1 MLPGS
6 EAFPQSFRA
15 LVSTSDRQLSYLA
28 EFTVDLRHVPG
39 VQNVV
44 ADTSSQPPAS
54 PEKLCGI
61 SSSSTSSASAPP
73 SQDPQ
78 SSVSTV
84 DFAELERAQDTCPDV
99 QKMRYSSSL
108 KMEMVHME
116 GTSLLCDMST
126 GVPRPLVPRL
136 WRLAIFSAVHVLAHQ
151 GIHATRRL
159 ISGRFVWSKMATDMA
174 SWCCDCQGCARGKMH
189 RHVQCC
195 AHSCA
200 GIPPLPGDSPT
211 CMWTWWARC
220 QHLRKASHICSLLWT
235 EPPDGQKQ
243 FC

>member
-1 MLPGS
+1 MVCYLGVRHFRHQLEGRSFYIETDQKPLIFALHRVS
-6 EAFPQSFRA
+6 EPWSARQ
-15 LVSTSDRQLSYLA
+15 TRQLSYLV
-28 EFTVDLRHVPG
+28 EFTGDLRHVTG

-44 ADTSSQPPAS
+44 ADMLSRPPAS
-54 PEKLCGI
+54 PAKLCGI
-61 SSSSTSSASAPP
+61 SSPSTLSASAPP

-99 QKMRYSSSL
+99 QKMRNSSSL
-108 KMEMVHME
+108 KMEMVHTE

-159 ISGRFVWSKMATDMA
+159 ISGRFVWSKMATDVA
-174 SWCCDCQGCARGKMH
+174 SWCCDCQGCARGKVH
-189 RHVQCC
+189 RHVHTPVQ
-195 AHSCA
+195 AFHPFQE
-200 GIPPLPGDSPT
+200 ILPPACGPGGP
-211 CMWTWWARC
+211 A
-220 QHLRKASHICSLLWT
+220 ANI
-235 EPPDGQKQ
+235 
-243 FC
+243 